1 MSDDAAVMEAGGAP
15 AATPEPGAEASLP
28 EHGSPP
34 AADLFPFT
42 SAAPAVVVVTVD
54 APAGAE
60 AEAAAP
66 GGKPP
71 IVFSPSKGKATFVP
85 KQVEVSARCVAAPQL
100 RHGSGAAAA
109 RLLHLRLR
117 GVAAA
122 RRHSE
127 GLCADSGAACAR
139 GRRTSRTSTGAM
151 RRPT

>member
-1 MSDDAAVMEAGGAP
+1 MSDDAAVMEAGGPP

-28 EHGSPP
+28 EHSSPP

-71 IVFSPSKGKATFVP
+71 VVFSPSKGKATFVP
-85 KQVEVSARCVAAPQL
+85 KQVEVSALGRAA
-100 RHGSGAAAA
+100 RSCGKAAA
-109 RLLHLRLR
+109 RQPR
-117 GVAAA
+117 GCCIGGCAASP
-122 RRHSE
+122 RRV
-127 GLCADSGAACAR
+127 GTRKDLC
-139 GRRTSRTSTGAM
+139 
-151 RRPT
+151 